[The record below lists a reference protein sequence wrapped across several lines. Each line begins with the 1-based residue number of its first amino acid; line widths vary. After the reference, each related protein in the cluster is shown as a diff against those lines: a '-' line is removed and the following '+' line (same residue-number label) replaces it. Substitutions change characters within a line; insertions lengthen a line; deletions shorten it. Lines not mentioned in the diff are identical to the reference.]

1 METTSGI
8 AGERV
13 EENKGEKKRKKC
25 RGISQ
30 KLKLKSSEV
39 NEFLQMHQ

>member
-13 EENKGEKKRKKC
+13 EENKGEKKRKNVEASV
-25 RGISQ
+25 R
-30 KLKLKSSEV
+30 
-39 NEFLQMHQ
+39 N